1 MNRARIKVIAR
12 IKTGIELFTLID
24 FKDIG
29 KLSKEVKMN
38 AVRTLYMKE
47 SSFKGFL
54 IMRHLHLN
62 MTQRYGVKVK
72 ASYQHFDML

>member
-29 KLSKEVKMN
+29 KLSKEVRMN
-38 AVRTLYMKE
+38 ADRTLFMKE
-47 SSFKGFL
+47 SSFKGLL
-54 IMRHLHLN
+54 IMRHLQMH
-62 MTQRYGVKVK
+62 MTP
-72 ASYQHFDML
+72 